1 VHLVAADRGRVDEL
15 FAPHDLVVTHVAEP
29 PTRPTIMCDPLRVPE
44 FSYRAV
50 APVIVKR
57 VQARHRPR

>member
-1 VHLVAADRGRVDEL
+1 
-15 FAPHDLVVTHVAEP
+15 
-29 PTRPTIMCDPLRVPE
+29 MCDPLRVPK